1 MTTSVMSSL
10 TLPNGQTLKNRFA
23 KAAMEESLGN
33 AELLPDDQLVQLYR
47 TWGQGGTGLL
57 LTGNVMVDHM
67 AMTGPG
73 GVVLEADTPL
83 EPFRRWAAAAHE
95 GGAKIWMQINHPGR
109 QVFAALGGKALSASD
124 IAVDLGKHSKMFARP
139 RAMSEDEIE
148 DVIARF
154 VATARQAE
162 KAGFDGVQIHAAH
175 GYLLSQF
182 LSPLTNQRKDQ
193 WGGSVSNRARLLLEI
208 VRQVRA
214 AVAADFAV
222 AVKINSADFQRG
234 GFDLDDAH
242 KVVQMLNPLGVD
254 VIEVSGGN
262 YEAPAMQGRTADGR
276 TLAREAYFLE
286 FAEQIA
292 RVSEVPVMSTGGV
305 TRLATAQAVVDAG
318 VALVGMGTALAIC
331 PDLVNRW
338 QQQPQYRPD
347 IQQINWKDK
356 AIASVAAMALVR
368 RHIRRWAQGASQ
380 PTRLSPLVSL
390 LLDQMKMKG
399 KVRRYRAHVAEKAQ

>member
-254 VIEVSGGN
+254 VIEISGGN

>member
-83 EPFRRWAAAAHE
+83 EPFRRWAAAAHDC
-95 GGAKIWMQINHPGR
+95 GAKIWMQINHPGR

-254 VIEVSGGN
+254 VIEISGGN

>member
-10 TLPNGQTLKNRFA
+10 TLPKGQTLKNRFA

-33 AELLPDDQLVQLYR
+33 AELLPDDQLVQLYK

-57 LTGNVMVDHM
+57 LTGNVMVDRL

-139 RAMSEDEIE
+139 RAMSEGEIE

-193 WGGSVSNRARLLLEI
+193 WGGSVANRARLLLEI

-222 AVKINSADFQRG
+222 AVKMNSADFQRG
-234 GFDLDDAH
+234 GFDLDDAQQ
-242 KVVQMLNPLGVD
+242 VVQMLNPLGVD
-254 VIEVSGGN
+254 VIEISGGN

-292 RVSEVPVMSTGGV
+292 RVSAVPVMSTGGV

-318 VALVGMGTALAIC
+318 VALVGMGTALAVC

-338 QQQPQYRPD
+338 QQQPQFRPD
-347 IQQINWKDK
+347 VRAVNWKDK
-356 AIASVAAMALVR
+356 AIASVATMALVR

-390 LLDQMKMKG
+390 LLDQMQMKD

>member
-83 EPFRRWAAAAHE
+83 EPFRRWAAAAHV

-208 VRQVRA
+208 VRRVRA

-234 GFDLDDAH
+234 GFDLDDAY

-254 VIEVSGGN
+254 VIEISGGN

-380 PTRLSPLVSL
+380 PARLSPLVSL

>member
-83 EPFRRWAAAAHE
+83 EPFRRWAAAAHD

-193 WGGSVSNRARLLLEI
+193 WGGSVSDRARLLLEI

-254 VIEVSGGN
+254 VIEISGGN

-305 TRLATAQAVVDAG
+305 TRLASAQAVVDAG

>member
-83 EPFRRWAAAAHE
+83 EPFRRWAAAAHV

-234 GFDLDDAH
+234 GFDLDDAY

-254 VIEVSGGN
+254 VIEISGGN

>member
-33 AELLPDDQLVQLYR
+33 AELLPDDQLVQLYK

-57 LTGNVMVDHM
+57 LTGNVMVDRL

-139 RAMSEDEIE
+139 RAMSEGEIE

-193 WGGSVSNRARLLLEI
+193 WGGSVANRARLLLEI

-222 AVKINSADFQRG
+222 AVKMNSADFQRG
-234 GFDLDDAH
+234 GFDLDDAQQ
-242 KVVQMLNPLGVD
+242 VVQMLNPLGVD
-254 VIEVSGGN
+254 VIEISGGN

-292 RVSEVPVMSTGGV
+292 RVSAVPVMSTGGV

-318 VALVGMGTALAIC
+318 VALVGMGTALAVC

-338 QQQPQYRPD
+338 QQQPQFRPD
-347 IQQINWKDK
+347 VRAVNWKDK
-356 AIASVAAMALVR
+356 AIASVATMALVR

-390 LLDQMKMKG
+390 LLDQMQMKD

>member
-139 RAMSEDEIE
+139 RAMSEGEIE

-380 PTRLSPLVSL
+380 PTWLSPLVSL

>member
-193 WGGSVSNRARLLLEI
+193 WGGSVSDRARLLLEI

-254 VIEVSGGN
+254 VIEISGGN

-305 TRLATAQAVVDAG
+305 TRLASAQAVVDAG

>member
-33 AELLPDDQLVQLYR
+33 AELLPDDQLVQLYK

-57 LTGNVMVDHM
+57 LTGNVMVDRL

-139 RAMSEDEIE
+139 RAMSEGEIE

-193 WGGSVSNRARLLLEI
+193 WGGSVANRARLLLEI

-222 AVKINSADFQRG
+222 AVKMNSADFQRG
-234 GFDLDDAH
+234 GFDLDDAQQ
-242 KVVQMLNPLGVD
+242 VVQMLNPLGVD
-254 VIEVSGGN
+254 VIEISGGN

-292 RVSEVPVMSTGGV
+292 RVSAVPVMSTGGV

-318 VALVGMGTALAIC
+318 VALVGMGTALAVC
-331 PDLVNRW
+331 PDVVNRW
-338 QQQPQYRPD
+338 QQQPQFRPD
-347 IQQINWKDK
+347 VRAVNWKDK
-356 AIASVAAMALVR
+356 AIASVATMALVR

-390 LLDQMKMKG
+390 LLDQMQMKD